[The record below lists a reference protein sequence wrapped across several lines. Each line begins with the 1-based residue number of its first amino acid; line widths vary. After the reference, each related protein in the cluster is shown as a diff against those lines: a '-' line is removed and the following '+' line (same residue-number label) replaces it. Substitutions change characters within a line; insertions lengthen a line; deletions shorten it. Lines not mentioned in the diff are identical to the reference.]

1 MSILIINVVE
11 DDFFSET
18 ESNKHQSIK
27 QKSSNNNAEIDDY
40 LLEIQFIGPVNTSE
54 IQWWILKII
63 FKFFFFRNGY
73 GPCVYITA
81 QFLR

>member
-54 IQWWILKII
+54 IQ
-63 FKFFFFRNGY
+63 
-73 GPCVYITA
+73 
-81 QFLR
+81 